1 MARFLR
7 QKVKGFTLIELMIV
21 VVILGVLAAVA
32 IPAFLK
38 YIRRAKT
45 SEAEEKLS
53 GLFRSSSSYFAQE
66 QALRSA
72 VANAAIASQFPIL
85 SPPTPGACPI
95 CAGEDDGRCTPAE
108 SNWDTPTWQAL
119 NFAIT
124 DPHYFSYQYLSA
136 GTNTNASF
144 TARAQA
150 DLDNDGTCSTFERS
164 GFVNDGMSVQGSR
177 GIWRHQQTE

>member
-53 GLFRSSSSYFAQE
+53 GIFRSSSSYFSQE
-66 QALRSA
+66 QADRDATA
-72 VANAAIASQFPIL
+72 VAIPSQFPD
-85 SPPTPGACPI
+85 PGGPTPAACPV